1 MLVTSAKY
9 EKHSFV
15 GPYFTLDLDDHIA
28 AYIPSLRP
36 HDGFGQV

>member
-9 EKHSFV
+9 ETYSFV
-15 GPYFTLDLDDHIA
+15 EPYFTLDLNDHIA
-28 AYIPSLRP
+28 FIASLRP